1 VTAAAPARPEV
12 VVFALGGTIGFAAGP
27 GGTAQ
32 LSLDAADLVA
42 GVPGLAPE
50 LAARPVTFRSVPSAD
65 LDFAD
70 LAELARA
77 IDAAV
82 AAGAAGAVVTQGT
95 DTLEEAAYALDCLVT
110 AEAPVVVT
118 GAMRNAGQ
126 LGADGPANLGAAL
139 RVAVSPL
146 AAGLGV
152 LVVMNDEIHAARF
165 ARKTHSTSPAAFRSP
180 AAGPLGTL
188 TEGRVSIPLVPRHRA
203 PRIRL
208 APGAVIPPVALLRHA
223 LGDGPELVDAV
234 AGAAADGAT
243 AIGGSPVVGGAGA
256 VGGAGGFGGAGA
268 VGGAGGFGGAVVEVF
283 GAGHAARRN
292 AAALKRLA
300 ARMPVVFASRTGAGG
315 LYTSTAAY
323 PGSER
328 DLIDGGLIPAGALD
342 GLKAR
347 VLLSLLLADGAGR
360 DRIAAT
366 LAQTGD

>member
-1 VTAAAPARPEV
+1 MTAAAPARPEV

-256 VGGAGGFGGAGA
+256 VGGAGGFGGA
-268 VGGAGGFGGAVVEVF
+268 VVEVF

-315 LYTSTAAY
+315 LYTSTAGY

>member
-1 VTAAAPARPEV
+1 VSAPVPGRPGDRARPGDLGRPEV
-12 VVFALGGTIGFAAGP
+12 VVFALGGTIGFTGGGAGAA
-27 GGTAQ
+27 AR

-50 LAARPVTFRSVPSAD
+50 LAARPVTFRRVPSAD
-65 LDFAD
+65 LTFAD

-77 IDAAV
+77 IDAAI
-82 AAGAAGAVVTQGT
+82 AGGAAGAVVTQGT

-110 AEAPVVVT
+110 ADAPVVVT
-118 GAMRNAGQ
+118 GAMRNASQ
-126 LGADGPANLGAAL
+126 AGADGPANLAAAL
-139 RVAVSPL
+139 RVAASPL

-165 ARKTHSTSPAAFRSP
+165 VRKTHSTSPAAFRSP

-188 TEGRVSIPLVPRHRA
+188 TEGRMSIPLVPRHRG
-203 PRIRL
+203 PRLRL
-208 APGAVIPPVALLRHA
+208 APEAVIPAVALLRLV

-234 AGAAADGAT
+234 AGSDSFA
-243 AIGGSPVVGGAGA
+243 
-256 VGGAGGFGGAGA
+256 
-268 VGGAGGFGGAVVEVF
+268 GAVVEVF

-315 LYTSTAAY
+315 LYTSTAGY

-347 VLLSLLLADGAGR
+347 VLLALLLADGAGR
-360 DRIAAT
+360 DRIAAA
-366 LAQTGD
+366 LAQTAQ

>member
-1 VTAAAPARPEV
+1 VTEAAPPAGGARPEV
-12 VVFALGGTIGFAAGP
+12 VVFALGGTIAFTGGAVP
-27 GGTAQ
+27 GDDVPGAVAR

-42 GVPGLAPE
+42 GVPGLGP
-50 LAARPVTFRSVPSAD
+50 LLTARPVTFRSVPSAD
-65 LDFAD
+65 LTFAD
-70 LAELARA
+70 LAELAHA

-95 DTLEEAAYALDCLVT
+95 DTLEESAYALDCLILT
-110 AEAPVVVT
+110 QAPVVVT

-126 LGADGPANLGAAL
+126 LGADGPANLAAAL
-139 RVAVSPL
+139 RVAASPL

-165 ARKTHSTSPAAFRSP
+165 AQKTHSTSPAAFRSP
-180 AAGPLGTL
+180 AAGPLGAL
-188 TEGRVSIPLVPRHRA
+188 SEGRVAIPLVPRHRA

-208 APGAVIPPVALLRHA
+208 APGTVIPPVALIRLG

-234 AGAAADGAT
+234 T
-243 AIGGSPVVGGAGA
+243 ASASVA
-256 VGGAGGFGGAGA
+256 
-268 VGGAGGFGGAVVEVF
+268 GAVVEVF

-292 AAALKRLA
+292 AGSLKRLA
-300 ARMPVVFASRTGAGG
+300 ARMPVVFASRTGAGE
-315 LYTSTAAY
+315 LYASTAGY

-347 VLLSLLLADGAGR
+347 VLLALLLADGAGR
-360 DRIAAT
+360 DRITAA
-366 LAQTGD
+366 LAQTAQ

>member
-1 VTAAAPARPEV
+1 
-12 VVFALGGTIGFAAGP
+12 
-27 GGTAQ
+27 
-32 LSLDAADLVA
+32 
-42 GVPGLAPE
+42 
-50 LAARPVTFRSVPSAD
+50 
-65 LDFAD
+65 
-70 LAELARA
+70 
-77 IDAAV
+77 
-82 AAGAAGAVVTQGT
+82 
-95 DTLEEAAYALDCLVT
+95 
-110 AEAPVVVT
+110 
-118 GAMRNAGQ
+118 MRNAGQ

-208 APGAVIPPVALLRHA
+208 APGAVIPPVALLRLA
-223 LGDGPELVDAV
+223 LGDGPELVDALAGAGRAAAVEAAPGAV
-234 AGAAADGAT
+234 APGAAAPEA
-243 AIGGSPVVGGAGA
+243 AAPGA
-256 VGGAGGFGGAGA
+256 VAAAA
-268 VGGAGGFGGAVVEVF
+268 VPAAARSAAVAGAVVEVF

-300 ARMPVVFASRTGAGG
+300 AQMPVVFASRTGAGG
-315 LYTSTAAY
+315 LYTATAGY
-323 PGSER
+323 PGSEK
-328 DLIDGGLIPAGALD
+328 DLIDGGLIPAGGLE

-360 DRIAAT
+360 DRIAAA
-366 LAQTGD
+366 LAQTAD